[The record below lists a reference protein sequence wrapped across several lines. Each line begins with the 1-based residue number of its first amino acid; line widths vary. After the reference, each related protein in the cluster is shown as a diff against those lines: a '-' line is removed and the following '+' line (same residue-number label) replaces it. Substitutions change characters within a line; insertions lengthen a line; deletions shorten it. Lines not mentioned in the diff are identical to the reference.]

1 MDPHAPAG
9 GPTYHVIRNGER
21 ANGGVMATQP
31 QEPPNWMPYFAVDDL
46 DTSMDKLKELG
57 GQLHAGPIP
66 FPQGRIAVC
75 ADPQGA
81 FFSLWE
87 GQLEN

>member
-1 MDPHAPAG
+1 MH
-9 GPTYHVIRNGER
+9 
-21 ANGGVMATQP
+21 
-31 QEPPNWMPYFAVDDL
+31 
-46 DTSMDKLKELG
+46 KLKEPG
-57 GQLHAGPIP
+57 GQVHAGPIL

-87 GQLEN
+87 GQLES

>member
-1 MDPHAPAG
+1 MEALHGAPG
-9 GPTYHVIRNGER
+9 YHVIKNGER
-21 ANGGVMATQP
+21 ANGGVMTTQP
-31 QEPPNWMPYFAVDDL
+31 QEPPNWMPYFAVEDL
-46 DTSMDKLKELG
+46 EASMHKLKEPG
-57 GQLHAGPIP
+57 GQVHAGPIP

-87 GQLEN
+87 GQLES